1 MADDTDTEIRDR
13 EPWSWALAMNHPQG
27 WRQRLAQWLH
37 RLATRIDRRPVM
49 VMSFASSPPLSSLQ
63 VQQIILHGHKSMQQA
78 MEGEVRSEAIERLL
92 QRAQPELYP
101 PAKVPHGQDE

>member
-1 MADDTDTEIRDR
+1 MDDERDTATQYA
-13 EPWSWALAMNHPQG
+13 EPWSWRLDMNAPQG

-37 RLATRIDRRPVM
+37 CLATRIDRRPVM
-49 VMSFASSPPLSSLQ
+49 VLGFASSPPINDLQ
-63 VQQIILHGHKSMQQA
+63 VRQIILHGHKSMQQA

-92 QRAQPELYP
+92 QRAAPELYA